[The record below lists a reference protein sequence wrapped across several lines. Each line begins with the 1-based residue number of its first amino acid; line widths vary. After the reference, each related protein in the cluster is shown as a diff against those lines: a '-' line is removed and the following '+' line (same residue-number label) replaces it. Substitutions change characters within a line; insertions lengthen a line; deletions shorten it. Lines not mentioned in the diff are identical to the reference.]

1 MEAYIINL
9 EHRKDR
15 RAAAEQEI
23 LKLDLEKYTVISAL
37 TGSNPSEGCTLSHQY
52 CIQLAK
58 ENNLEYVLILEDDV
72 IFEKNVQEVF
82 RNAFREVQAY
92 PWSILY
98 LGCNVK
104 GSVQK
109 IKQNLGKV
117 VQANTTHAYVIHKR
131 FYDTVLAL
139 DDYSVIIDLQYRQL
153 SYKYDM
159 FTCIPLVAFQTPNH
173 SDISNIKADYR
184 KDMERNFKINLK

>member
-15 RAAAEQEI
+15 RAAVEQEV

-37 TGSNPSEGCTLSHQY
+37 TGSNPGEGCTLSHQY
-52 CIQLAK
+52 CVQLAK
-58 ENNLEYVLILEDDV
+58 ENDLEYVLILEDDV
-72 IFEKNVQEVF
+72 IFEENVQEVF
-82 RNAFREVQAY
+82 NKAFREVQAY
-92 PWSILY
+92 PWNILY

-109 IKQNLGKV
+109 VEQNLGKV
-117 VQANTTHAYVIHKR
+117 VKANTTHAYVIHKR
-131 FYDTVLAL
+131 FYDTVLGI

-159 FTCIPLVAFQTPNH
+159 FTCIPLVAFQRPNH
-173 SDISNIKADYR
+173 SDILNIKVDYK